1 MGWTEQQGST
11 RLFNFATQITRDI
24 HLYPVIMDG
33 KTYTLTY
40 DANGGT
46 GTVPTDSNNYA
57 KGTYAQV
64 VSGSGLTKEG
74 MIFLG
79 WSTDKTAVSPA
90 YYPGGSVKINDNT
103 RSTPSGARP
112 PARRPSPITATLAT
126 IKPARARIS
135 RSIP

>member
-1 MGWTEQQGST
+1 MIPDVGEGETFMGWTEQQGGT

-40 DANGGT
+40 DKNGGE
-46 GTVPTDSNNYA
+46 GTVPTDSNKYA

-64 VSGSGLTKEG
+64 VSGSGLTREG

-79 WSTDKTAVSPA
+79 
-90 YYPGGSVKINDNT
+90 
-103 RSTPSGARP
+103 
-112 PARRPSPITATLAT
+112 
-126 IKPARARIS
+126 
-135 RSIP
+135 